1 MEHRTP
7 DVRTTD
13 LYGRAVATITGSL
26 AESMRVDADTIGEN
40 SRLFDELGLDSTTVL
55 ALLMTI
61 EEEIGMEFD
70 TDLLE
75 QHHFETVGTL
85 AAFVREQ
92 ADEQAAERV
101 AEQGGA

>member
-26 AESMRVDADTIGEN
+26 AESMRVDAATIGEN